1 MATACL
7 SNLATILT
15 KISLLVLYM
24 RIFKVSNVAA
34 IMIWAGIVFITLF
47 HTICFIAI
55 PALCFL
61 RGSEDWYTAIPQ
73 LQCSPNQWKLAVAQ
87 GPVSVIT
94 DFYTLAIPFFLVLRL
109 QMTASK
115 KTAVAGIFLTGLM

>member
-1 MATACL
+1 
-7 SNLATILT
+7 
-15 KISLLVLYM
+15 M

-47 HTICFIAI
+47 HTICFIAM
-55 PALCFL
+55 ATLCFL
-61 RGSEDWYTAIPQ
+61 RGSEDGYTAITQ

-109 QMTASK
+109 QMTTSK

>member
-7 SNLATILT
+7 SNLAAIFT
-15 KISLLVLYM
+15 KVSLLVLYM
-24 RIFKVSNVAA
+24 RIFKVSNIAA

-47 HTICFIAI
+47 YTICFVAIA
-55 PALCFL
+55 AFCFP
-61 RGSEDWYTAIPQ
+61 RGSEDWYTAITQ
-73 LQCSPNQWKLAVAQ
+73 LRCGPNNWKLLAAQ
-87 GPVSVIT
+87 GPVGVIT

-109 QMTASK
+109 QMTTSK